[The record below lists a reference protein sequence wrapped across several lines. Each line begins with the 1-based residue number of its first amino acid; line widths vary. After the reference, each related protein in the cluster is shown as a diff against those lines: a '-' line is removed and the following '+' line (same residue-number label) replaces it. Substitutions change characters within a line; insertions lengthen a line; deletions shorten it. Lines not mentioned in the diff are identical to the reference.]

1 MAPEIRY
8 ASQRRSPGF
17 SACLPKNLEH
27 LGTQAKESTPSEVG
41 SGHRSFK
48 ISPGD
53 SEGLIG

>member
-1 MAPEIRY
+1 MAPEVRY
-8 ASQRRSPGF
+8 GSQRRSSGF
-17 SACLPKNLEH
+17 LAYLSKNSEH

-41 SGHRSFK
+41 PRHRNFK